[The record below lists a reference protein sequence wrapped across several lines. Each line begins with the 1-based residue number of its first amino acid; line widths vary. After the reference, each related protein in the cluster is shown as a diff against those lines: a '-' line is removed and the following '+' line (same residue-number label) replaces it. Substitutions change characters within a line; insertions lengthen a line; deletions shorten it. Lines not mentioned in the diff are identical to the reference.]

1 MADIIE
7 IDQWRKWLKPVDRKC
22 PSTGVTITH
31 DIQDQVQDK
40 EWTIVADGFADG
52 ELSLWDLKIGQRSVP
67 ENEDHTGIW
76 ITDLRPEHAVQLR
89 DMLNSYL
96 KMAGRN

>member
-1 MADIIE
+1 MADITE
-7 IDQWRKWLKPVDRKC
+7 TEQCGHV
-22 PSTGVTITH
+22 STVRCQITH
-31 DIQDQVQDK
+31 NVQDHSDYQRVQDK

-52 ELSLWDLKIGQRSVP
+52 ELSLWDLKIGIRSVP

-76 ITDLRPEHAVQLR
+76 ITDLRPEHAEQLR

-96 KMAGRN
+96 KIAGRN

>member
-1 MADIIE
+1 
-7 IDQWRKWLKPVDRKC
+7 VDRKC
-22 PSTGVTITH
+22 PSNGVTRTH
-31 DIQDQVQDK
+31 NVQDQVQDK
-40 EWTIVADGFADG
+40 EWTITADGFADS

-67 ENEDHTGIW
+67 ENKDHTCFW

-96 KMAGRN
+96 KIAGRD

>member
-1 MADIIE
+1 MADIVE
-7 IDQWRKWLKPVDRKC
+7 IDEWCEWLKPVDRKC
-22 PSTGVTITH
+22 PSKSVTITH
-31 DIQDQVQDK
+31 NVQDQVQDK
-40 EWTIVADGFADG
+40 EWTITADGFADG
-52 ELSLWDLKIGQRSVP
+52 ELSLWELKIGIRSVP

-96 KMAGRN
+96 KIAGRN